1 MGMYRAELAE
11 GQADGSAGKG
21 EAGPAPLG
29 GADALLD
36 LLSMP
41 ACLLDQDARVVS
53 SNPAWRAL
61 QARPTLVDCVFPEDR
76 PAVQAHFWALA
87 AVSSAGGPAGG
98 PAGMAD
104 GDGNIECRLL
114 DSRGAPRWFVVQL
127 QPATGAPGGRRWLCV
142 ATDID
147 RLKAREMQ
155 LEQRAAIQTDMLD
168 ISVDCIKLIA
178 LDGTIVHMNRS
189 GCRALGVSGECGFG
203 MPWLQL
209 LPEDVHEAG
218 ERALA
223 TARAGEFAR
232 FAGKSALPGQNPQ
245 YWDNM
250 LTPVLDAEGRATA
263 ILCVSREVTAERE
276 ALDALRESRER
287 LAIAVGVGG
296 IGVWDYEIASDYL
309 YCDKT
314 WYQVM
319 GRDPEEPIRS
329 LTEFQPFIHPED
341 RERATEVAQTAAE
354 LIATNKDY
362 AIEFRI
368 LRPSGEVRWVRS
380 AACLVQNEEGVPA
393 RAIGFV
399 IDVTDARRG
408 EMALRDANRL
418 LQEEKSSLARQSLED
433 PLTGI
438 ANRRYLDRELARIC
452 DHADETGGPVAVG
465 MIDVDHFKPYND
477 RYGHT
482 QGDEALRKVAEALQ
496 SVARQSDFVARY
508 GGEEFVFIMSG
519 VADPAPALARFAA
532 AVARL
537 AIVHEDSPTGYV
549 TVSCGCAVFQSCADL
564 SPAHLLELSDEV
576 LYLAKSQGR
585 NRYVVRTATA
595 AGITEE
601 PTAAR

>member
-11 GQADGSAGKG
+11 GRADGSAGMG
-21 EAGPAPLG
+21 EVDPVPVG

-36 LLSMP
+36 LLRMP

-53 SNPAWRAL
+53 ANPAWRAL
-61 QARPTLVDCVFPEDR
+61 QARTTLADCVFPEDR
-76 PAVQAHFWALA
+76 PAVQAYFRAVA
-87 AVSSAGGPAGG
+87 ADSPTGGAEGG
-98 PAGMAD
+98 
-104 GDGNIECRLL
+104 GNIECRLL
-114 DSRGAPRWFVVQL
+114 DGRGAPRWFVVQL
-127 QPATGAPGGRRWLCV
+127 QPVTGAPGGRRWLCV

-147 RLKAREMQ
+147 RFKAREMQ
-155 LEQRAAIQTDMLD
+155 LEQRASIQTDMLD

-223 TARAGEFAR
+223 TARAGQFAR
-232 FAGKSALPGQNPQ
+232 FPGKSALPGQSPQ

-276 ALDALRESRER
+276 ALEALRESRER

-329 LTEFQPFIHPED
+329 LAEFQPFIHPED
-341 RERATEVAQTAAE
+341 RDRATEVAQTAAE

-418 LQEEKSSLARQSLED
+418 LQEGKSSLARESLED

-452 DHADETGGPVAVG
+452 EHAGENGGPVAVG

-576 LYLAKSQGR
+576 LYLAKSEGR